1 MGIAALRSACV
12 VVAVALVAAAFAV
25 ALAAL
30 PIPAAGGTCGPGTG
44 SESALSAFFN
54 PKSIGAGR
62 EPSASSGGQPQ
73 WRAFVSDCQSATDR
87 RMVVSGSVL
96 VGAILV
102 GLGLPW
108 MLGRVAE
115 EQAAESAATD
125 TPDNA
130 ATPPLPPPGWYPDP
144 ANPTTMRWWDGSA
157 WALSHHAV

>member
-25 ALAAL
+25 ALASL
-30 PIPAAGGTCGPGTG
+30 PIPATGGTCGPGTG

-62 EPSASSGGQPQ
+62 EPSVASGDRPGWQ
-73 WRAFVSDCQSATDR
+73 AFVSDCQSATDI
-87 RMVVSGSVL
+87 RMVVSASVL

-108 MLGRVAE
+108 VLGRVTKEQLAE
-115 EQAAESAATD
+115 LAAERS
-125 TPDNA
+125 PDDI

-144 ANPTTMRWWDGSA
+144 ANPSAMRWWDGSA
-157 WALSHHAV
+157 WALSHNPV

>member
-25 ALAAL
+25 ALASL
-30 PIPAAGGTCGPGTG
+30 PIPAVGGTCGPGTG

-62 EPSASSGGQPQ
+62 EPSAASGDRPQ
-73 WRAFVSDCQSATDR
+73 WRAFVSECQSATDR

-108 MLGRVAE
+108 VLGRVTK
-115 EQAAESAATD
+115 EQAAE
-125 TPDNA
+125 
-130 ATPPLPPPGWYPDP
+130 L
-144 ANPTTMRWWDGSA
+144 
-157 WALSHHAV
+157 